1 MPTLHNISVGCH
13 CLRISTSWWSAQQ
26 IRVHPLLWLIISRI
40 KSSTKPIIHLFLE
53 KGFSLGNTLCLY
65 MCDHNIL
72 QLPDPFATGLAI
84 GFCLYACKSYHS
96 VQISYTSIIPILWCP
111 VFQQPLLHHPH
122 QVSKQATTMTK
133 KTENS
138 SSILQ
143 FCMVKCIGKSYTHI
157 HW

>member
-1 MPTLHNISVGCH
+1 MPTLHSISVGCQ
-13 CLRISTSWWSAQQ
+13 CLRIPTSWWSAQQ

-40 KSSTKPIIHLFLE
+40 KSSTKPIIHLSLE
-53 KGFSLGNTLCLY
+53 KGFSLGNTLCMY
-65 MCDHNIL
+65 MCAHNIL

-84 GFCLYACKSYHS
+84 GFLSVCLHELPFCSN
-96 VQISYTSIIPILWCP
+96 
-111 VFQQPLLHHPH
+111 LLHYYNTHF
-122 QVSKQATTMTK
+122 VMSCFSAASFASSTASKQATTMTK

-143 FCMVKCIGKSYTHI
+143 FCMVKCIAKSYTRI